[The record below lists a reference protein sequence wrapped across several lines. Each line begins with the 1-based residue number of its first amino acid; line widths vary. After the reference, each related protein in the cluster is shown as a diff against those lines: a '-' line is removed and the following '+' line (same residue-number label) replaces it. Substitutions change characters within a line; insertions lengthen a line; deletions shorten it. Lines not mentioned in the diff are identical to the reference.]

1 MPSKPMMGCMTAA
14 TGGKIGRPSK
24 GVREPLRSKVATP
37 VKRAAEARAQGL
49 GMTLT
54 DYLDWLIRRDTG
66 VLDGQQEDLN
76 FTDAA

>member
-1 MPSKPMMGCMTAA
+1 MTAA
-14 TGGKIGRPSK
+14 TGSKIGRPSK
-24 GVREPLRSKVATP
+24 GAREALRGKVPSPT
-37 VKRAAEARAQGL
+37 KRAAEARAKRL

-66 VLDGQQEDLN
+66 LQADNAQGGLN